1 MIKRIVLVVLAAAL
15 AAPAA
20 ASAGTV
26 SRSGAVLMYTANAG
40 ERNSVIVEA
49 ASPTI
54 ILITDGGT
62 GVDIADGSNCF
73 PIDLSNPRAGAQCT
87 VDPETSI
94 LTRLGDG
101 DDRYLGEQGI
111 QLPELVSG
119 DTGNDV
125 IDTADGV
132 DAVDGGDGND
142 RISAGPGNDTVLGAA
157 GNDLV
162 RGDAGDDRLD
172 GGPGTDRVDARTR
185 GGLDRVDCTSGGDDA
200 IIRGSNDELVECGAV
215 PRARLIVPR
224 QRVAAFFD
232 EDGFEFSVHCAR
244 PCALR
249 WTITARDRSTRR
261 RIHERRGRLDFANP
275 RRDEDNFPRYL
286 EPGLNQAFARPIGR
300 TSRRDIAAA
309 RRLRLR
315 LEVTVIDRN
324 SLETTLT
331 RDLTIRR

>member
-1 MIKRIVLVVLAAAL
+1 MRTRIAIAALAAAL
-15 AAPAA
+15 TLPAA
-20 ASAGTV
+20 AEAGTV
-26 SRSGAVLMYTANAG
+26 SRNGSVLMYTANAG

-49 ASPTI
+49 ASATV
-54 ILITDGGT
+54 ILVTDGGA
-62 GVDIADGSNCF
+62 GVDIAEGSNCF
-73 PIDLSNPRAGAQCT
+73 PIDLENPRAGAQCT
-87 VDPETSI
+87 VDGDTSI
-94 LTRLGDG
+94 LTQLGDG

-111 QLPELVSG
+111 QLPELVTGDSG
-119 DTGNDV
+119 DDI

-132 DAVDGGDGND
+132 DAVDGGAGND

-172 GGPGTDRVDARTR
+172 GGPGTDKVDARTR
-185 GGLDRVDCTSGGDDA
+185 GGTDRVDCTSGGDDA
-200 IIRGSNDELVECGAV
+200 IIRGTTDELVQCGAV

-232 EDGFEFSVHCAR
+232 DDGFEFSVNCAR
-244 PCALR
+244 PCALS
-249 WTITARDRSTRR
+249 WEITGRDRSTRR
-261 RIHERRGRLDFANP
+261 RIHERRGRLDFARP
-275 RRDEDNFPRYL
+275 RRDDDNFPEFL
-286 EPGLNQAFARPIGR
+286 DAGLNQVLVRPIGR
-300 TSRRDIAAA
+300 TTQRDVRAA

-331 RDLTIRR
+331 RNLTVRR